1 MGAVDALL
9 ATLGGVAE
17 NPGLSWLVADHP
29 AGASVKLVCFPHA
42 GGDPR
47 GLLRW
52 ASALPGGVDVVV
64 CSPDEADP
72 AEGFDVLGL
81 AREAADRLARAAGQA
96 LCLYGHSFGAIV
108 AYETARALPVGAGPA
123 QLVVSGMEAPHLR
136 VDPGYATLPDAE
148 LLAVLHGYG
157 GTPSAV
163 LSDADFA
170 VAYLARI
177 RADLARL
184 ADYRFA
190 PGPPLRCP
198 ISVVAGRS
206 DPSLRP
212 DAVQA
217 WRELTV
223 ADTEIRFV
231 SGGHFFVRDQDDFAR
246 LVAEP
251 LLRAAHDP
259 PAR

>member
-1 MGAVDALL
+1 M
-9 ATLGGVAE
+9 
-17 NPGLSWLVADHP
+17 ADHP
-29 AGASVKLVCFPHA
+29 RGASVRLVCFPHA

-52 ASALPGGVDVVV
+52 ASALPGGVDVVI
-64 CSPDEADP
+64 CSPNDA
-72 AEGFDVLGL
+72 ARVGGLDVLGL
-81 AREAADRLARAAGQA
+81 ARAAADRLARLAVRP
-96 LCLYGHSFGAIV
+96 LCLHGHSFGAV
-108 AYETARALPVGAGPA
+108 LAYETARALPIGAGPA

-136 VDPGYATLPDAE
+136 VDPGYASLPDAE

-157 GTPSAV
+157 GTPAAV

-170 VAYLARI
+170 AAYLSRI

-184 ADYRFA
+184 AAYRFA

-212 DAVQA
+212 DAVHA

-223 ADTEIRFV
+223 ADTEVRFV
-231 SGGHFFVRDQDDFAR
+231 SGGHFFVRDQVDFVR

-251 LLRAAHDP
+251 LLRAANDP